1 MRRNV
6 NKDVSKDSPVE
17 TLFNDPEISRP
28 LIYSLQTLSKS
39 SSLKIHPV
47 ENHTLFSGQIRECP
61 LGLLNRAK

>member
-28 LIYSLQTLSKS
+28 LIYSLQTLLKS

-47 ENHTLFSGQIRECP
+47 ENRTLFSG
-61 LGLLNRAK
+61 